1 MLSYT
6 LFRALTFPLTYLLA
20 FILVTTAIMQI
31 RYLNRGLQ
39 RFDAT
44 QVIPTQFV
52 LFTLSV
58 ILGSAVLYRDFERT
72 GAAHAGEFVGG
83 CALTFAG
90 VWLITSGRKRSSDD
104 EEAELYD
111 DFDGDA
117 IDLANE
123 QFEDEPA
130 EADQASRRSSA
141 QISMPFG
148 MSAVSSR
155 RQSKLSPPQSPQEI
169 SFEPPL
175 ATPQTPMSDAPTE
188 PASLVDNPWL
198 SSVDGSPVGSPTRRG
213 LTVPM
218 PPPLQ
223 TSNSEPLLPVDLA
236 ESRRPIT
243 PHTPDPSAAAHS
255 HTSIPSAAAHTHAQP
270 TTPRTN
276 PDNIFR
282 QSLTDLVPGP
292 LMTPL
297 SSSLSAVVADTLRR
311 GIDGASLRRRRSI
324 ARQRLPNMP
333 GPHPHTPVNGT
344 RARGASEADLDAIG
358 ATLGSVDPSRQQ
370 SGSSTE
376 AAVDG
381 TPEGS
386 PAVGQKRARAFSNTL
401 GRLFKSK
408 KAKGKRRDEQGEYQ
422 DGQHGA

>member
-20 FILVTTAIMQI
+20 FILVATAIMQI

-58 ILGSAVLYRDFERT
+58 ILGSAILYRDFERT
-72 GAAHAGEFVGG
+72 EAANAGEFIGG

-117 IDLANE
+117 IDLAE
-123 QFEDEPA
+123 EEYEDERA
-130 EADQASRRSSA
+130 ESHVASRRSSA
-141 QISMPFG
+141 QVSMPFG

-175 ATPQTPMSDAPTE
+175 ATPQTPNSDILTE

-198 SSVDGSPVGSPTRRG
+198 SSVDGSPIGSPARRSN
-213 LTVPM
+213 LPV

-223 TSNSEPLLPVDLA
+223 SSTSEPLLPIDATERL
-236 ESRRPIT
+236 R
-243 PHTPDPSAAAHS
+243 PHTPDPSAAAHT
-255 HTSIPSAAAHTHAQP
+255 HATLPSAAAHTHAQP
-270 TTPRTN
+270 ATPRTN

-282 QSLTDLVPGP
+282 QSLTELVPGP

-324 ARQRLPNMP
+324 ARARLPNMP
-333 GPHPHTPVNGT
+333 SPHPHTPMNGT

-358 ATLGSVDPSRQQ
+358 GTLGSMSQPQRHHYGATAESSRV
-370 SGSSTE
+370 GE
-376 AAVDG
+376 

-386 PAVGQKRARAFSNTL
+386 PSVGQKRGRAFSNTL

-408 KAKGKRRDEQGEYQ
+408 KVKGKRRDDRGQ
-422 DGQHGA
+422 DHQDTQDDA